1 MEDRKITLLKA
12 CKDLLKQCES
22 TYAVLDILE
31 MEVFYDG
38 THCDALCL
46 LDDIEDL
53 LADLEN

>member
-22 TYAVLDILE
+22 TYALDILM

-38 THCDALCL
+38 TYCDALCL
-46 LDDIEDL
+46 LDDIEAL
-53 LADLEN
+53 LAELES